1 VRNQSLPSWGRFP
14 RSSAEVV
21 PLHWAADARIPF
33 GKPVLGYG
41 LGRSYGDSCQN
52 DGGVLL
58 PTRGLDRF
66 LALDEEHGLLT
77 CEAGVSLGE
86 ILRLVVPRGFFLP
99 VVPGTKEVTVGGAIA
114 NDVHGKNHHRLGT
127 FGTQVESFELLRST
141 GERLVCSLQENP
153 DLFAATVGGLGLTGL
168 VLRATL
174 RLRRIVASTIDAET
188 LAIRDL
194 AEFFAISRESDEN
207 FEYTVAWID
216 CLAAGNRLGR
226 GILHRGNHADEPG
239 ALTPPPFAGQLTV
252 PIELPV
258 SPLNRLTLSAFNAVY
273 YGKNRLSAGRHF
285 LEPNPFF
292 FPLDSVSH
300 WNRIYGLDGFF
311 QFQSAVPSDA
321 AQATTRTMLTAI
333 AASGQGSF
341 LAVLKNFGQAS
352 SPGLLSF
359 PRPGTT
365 LALDF
370 PNRGEPTRKLFR
382 ELHAMVRDAGGR
394 IYPAKDALMP
404 AEQFQTQYAGVLDA
418 FRSRMDPAFSS
429 SLWRRVMDG

>member
-1 VRNQSLPSWGRFP
+1 M
-14 RSSAEVV
+14 V
-21 PLHWAADARIPF
+21 PLRWASEVHLPRGRPLL
-33 GKPVLGYG
+33 PYG
-41 LGRSYGDSCQN
+41 LGRSYGDSCLN

-58 PTRGLDRF
+58 ATRGLDRF
-66 LALDEEHGLLT
+66 VALDEERGLVT

-86 ILRLVVPRGFFLP
+86 ILQIVVPRGLFLP

-114 NDVHGKNHHRLGT
+114 NDVHGKNHHRCGT
-127 FGTQVESFELLRST
+127 FGSQVESFELLRSS
-141 GERLVCSLQENP
+141 GERLTCSLQENRS
-153 DLFAATVGGLGLTGL
+153 FFEATVGGLGLTGL

-174 RLRRIVASTIDAET
+174 RLRRIATSVIDAET
-188 LAIRDL
+188 VAVRDL
-194 AEFFAISRESDEN
+194 AEFFAISGESDRR

-216 CLAAGNRLGR
+216 CLASGRRLGR
-226 GILHRGNHADEPG
+226 GILHRGNHAESPG
-239 ALTPPPFAGQLTV
+239 RLSPPPLQARLAV
-252 PIELPV
+252 PVELPV

-273 YGKNRLSAGRHF
+273 YAKNRLSAGRRL
-285 LEPNPFF
+285 LEPNAFF
-292 FPLDSVSH
+292 FPLDGVSG
-300 WNRIYGLDGFF
+300 WNRIYGRDGFF
-311 QFQSAVPSDA
+311 QFQSAIPPEA
-321 AQATTRTMLTAI
+321 APAATRSMLSAI
-333 AASGQGSF
+333 AASGRGSF

-370 PNRGEPTRKLFR
+370 PNRGEPTRRLFR
-382 ELHAMVRDAGGR
+382 ELFAMVRDAGGR

-404 AEQFQTQYAGVLDA
+404 PEQFRAQHAGVLDA

>member
-1 VRNQSLPSWGRFP
+1 MAPESLPSWGRFP
-14 RSSAEVV
+14 RTTADVV
-21 PLHWAADARIPF
+21 PIHWAADARIPV
-33 GKPVLGYG
+33 GKPVLAYG
-41 LGRSYGDSCQN
+41 LGRSYGDSCLN
-52 DGGVLL
+52 DDGVLL
-58 PTRGLDRF
+58 TTRGLDRF
-66 LALDEEHGLLT
+66 LALDEERGLLA

-114 NDVHGKNHHRLGT
+114 NDVHGKNHHRRGT

-141 GERLVCSLQENP
+141 GERLSCSLQENP

-174 RLRRIVASTIDAET
+174 RLRRIVASAIDAET
-188 LAIRDL
+188 LGIRNL
-194 AEFFAISRESDEN
+194 AEFFAISRESDEK

-216 CLAAGNRLGR
+216 CLAKGSKLGR
-226 GILHRGNHADEPG
+226 GILHRGNHAAEPG
-239 ALTPPPFAGQLTV
+239 PLPPPAMAGRISV
-252 PIELPV
+252 PVEFPV

-273 YGKNRLSAGRHF
+273 HGKNRLSAGRHL
-285 LEPNPFF
+285 LEPSPFF
-292 FPLDSVSH
+292 FPLDRVSH
-300 WNRIYGLDGFF
+300 WNRIYGRDGFF
-311 QFQSAVPSDA
+311 QFQSGVPPDA
-321 AQATTRTMLTAI
+321 APAATRAMLTAI

-341 LAVLKNFGQAS
+341 LAVLKNFGSTS

-359 PRPGTT
+359 PRPGAT

-382 ELHAMVRDAGGR
+382 ELYAMVRDAGGR

-404 AEQFQTQYAGVLDA
+404 AEQFRTQYAGVLDA

-429 SLWRRVMDG
+429 SLWRRVIDG